1 MTRLIGLYS
10 PAPQSGKTTIAS
22 YLHAAGYKRVSFAA
36 PLKRLVALLLEEL
49 GLPEAEAMRY
59 VHKDKEEIIPLVRT
73 TARHMLQTIGTEYG
87 RSCIHPPLW
96 VMCAEAQI
104 TQLMAE
110 GTSVVIDDCRFPNE
124 AALILRLG
132 GELWR
137 VERSS
142 ATRTTSHASEGSL
155 DDYPLFDRRIVND
168 GTLLELYAQVTA
180 LTKPVLT
187 AA

>member
-22 YLHAAGYKRVSFAA
+22 YLHAAGYQRVSFAA
-36 PLKRLVALLLEEL
+36 PLKRLAVLLLTEL
-49 GLPEAEAMRY
+49 GLPEHEAMRL
-59 VHKDKEEIIPLVRT
+59 VHKDKEEIIPSLRT
-73 TARHMLQTIGTEYG
+73 TARHMLQTLGTEYG
-87 RSCIHPPLW
+87 RNCIHPHIW

-104 TQLMAE
+104 TTLMAE
-110 GTSVVIDDCRFPNE
+110 EGCVVVDDCRFPNE
-124 AALILRLG
+124 AALIRRLG

-137 VERSS
+137 VERPGI
-142 ATRTTSHASEGSL
+142 TRDTEHTSEGSL

-168 GTLLELYAQVTA
+168 GTLVDLYDQVSET
-180 LTKPVLT
+180 LKPVPT